1 MQGQRTECHCSAP
14 GRPAE
19 SPGIGGRAA
28 PLGGSRP
35 RWPRRARSTSS
46 SLNTVPDAPSCW
58 EPRRLRRAM
67 GHGWGQVAPA
77 GRAHGAAERSAADRS
92 SPCCHLSP
100 LRGSLKAGRR
110 RHRGQEAPEALS
122 PWPPRHRSPPPPPE
136 HRAVVGAGLLENKAL
151 MFAISSMRWQRG
163 RGGRHM
169 ETAPPAPC
177 IECSAAG
184 VGLGDAGV
192 PVEQRTS
199 PSTQRHTCSTL
210 SRVCNAVIPPSQTWR
225 SRRQMG
231 ITHRT
236 SPKATSTDPR
246 ALRTSGASQRAM
258 GNGAGA
264 KGPGS
269 SPPPP
274 PPPPPAPAPASA
286 QPIVSSSGPWN
297 EINK

>member
-122 PWPPRHRSPPPPPE
+122 PWPPRHRSPPPPPGAQSCGWCGFAGKQSFDVC
-136 HRAVVGAGLLENKAL
+136 HQLHAVAVGK
-151 MFAISSMRWQRG
+151 
-163 RGGRHM
+163 GGATH
-169 ETAPPAPC
+169 
-177 IECSAAG
+177 
-184 VGLGDAGV
+184 GD
-192 PVEQRTS
+192 S
-199 PSTQRHTCSTL
+199 
-210 SRVCNAVIPPSQTWR
+210 PPSPL
-225 SRRQMG
+225 
-231 ITHRT
+231 H
-236 SPKATSTDPR
+236 
-246 ALRTSGASQRAM
+246 
-258 GNGAGA
+258 
-264 KGPGS
+264 
-269 SPPPP
+269 
-274 PPPPPAPAPASA
+274 
-286 QPIVSSSGPWN
+286 
-297 EINK
+297 